1 MTRNVICVGTIWDL
15 DELVYPERDD
25 YSDMTRR
32 NFRQLVKFQL
42 SSSKKEMSDVVKL
55 PLFPRNQHGIR
66 VRACCASCLLKEI
79 TQEGKRLQVKFAF
92 IGALKDVGVL
102 NCSYNALAS
111 NFTVT
116 GIDSATL
123 AKYMGYGKKK
133 NYFEWL
139 KQYVNQE

>member
-25 YSDMTRR
+25 YSYMTRR

-79 TQEGKRLQVKFAF
+79 TQEGKRICTHHHCRVDALDKCRHWQMAEVLQE
-92 IGALKDVGVL
+92 IGK
-102 NCSYNALAS
+102 
-111 NFTVT
+111 
-116 GIDSATL
+116 
-123 AKYMGYGKKK
+123 
-133 NYFEWL
+133 
-139 KQYVNQE
+139 

>member
-1 MTRNVICVGTIWDL
+1 MKRNVICVGTIWDL

-79 TQEGKRLQVKFAF
+79 TQEGKRICTHHHCRVDALDKCRHWQMAEVLQE
-92 IGALKDVGVL
+92 IGK
-102 NCSYNALAS
+102 
-111 NFTVT
+111 
-116 GIDSATL
+116 
-123 AKYMGYGKKK
+123 
-133 NYFEWL
+133 
-139 KQYVNQE
+139 

>member
-32 NFRQLVKFQL
+32 NFRQLAKFQL
-42 SSSKKEMSDVVKL
+42 SSSKKEMSDIVKL

-79 TQEGKRLQVKFAF
+79 TQEGKRICTHHHCRVDALDKCRHWQMAEVLQE
-92 IGALKDVGVL
+92 IGK
-102 NCSYNALAS
+102 
-111 NFTVT
+111 
-116 GIDSATL
+116 
-123 AKYMGYGKKK
+123 
-133 NYFEWL
+133 
-139 KQYVNQE
+139 

>member
-42 SSSKKEMSDVVKL
+42 SSSKKEMSDIVKL

-79 TQEGKRLQVKFAF
+79 TQEGKRICTHHHCRVDALDKCRHWQMAEVLQE
-92 IGALKDVGVL
+92 IGK
-102 NCSYNALAS
+102 
-111 NFTVT
+111 
-116 GIDSATL
+116 
-123 AKYMGYGKKK
+123 
-133 NYFEWL
+133 
-139 KQYVNQE
+139 

>member
-15 DELVYPERDD
+15 DELVYPARDD
-25 YSDMTRR
+25 FSDMTHR

-79 TQEGKRLQVKFAF
+79 TQEGKRICTHHHCRVDALDKCRHWQMAEVLQE
-92 IGALKDVGVL
+92 IGK
-102 NCSYNALAS
+102 
-111 NFTVT
+111 
-116 GIDSATL
+116 
-123 AKYMGYGKKK
+123 
-133 NYFEWL
+133 
-139 KQYVNQE
+139 

>member
-79 TQEGKRLQVKFAF
+79 TQDGKRICTHHHCRVDALDKCRHWQMAEVLQE
-92 IGALKDVGVL
+92 IGK
-102 NCSYNALAS
+102 
-111 NFTVT
+111 
-116 GIDSATL
+116 
-123 AKYMGYGKKK
+123 
-133 NYFEWL
+133 
-139 KQYVNQE
+139 